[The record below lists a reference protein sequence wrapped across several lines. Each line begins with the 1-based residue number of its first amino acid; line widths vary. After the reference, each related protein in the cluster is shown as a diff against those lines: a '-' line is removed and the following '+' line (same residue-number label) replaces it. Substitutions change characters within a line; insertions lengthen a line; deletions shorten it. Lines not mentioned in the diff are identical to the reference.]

1 MKTDFKDYSLT
12 GSVLR
17 EMKGKKEKSKKRISN
32 VIRL

>member
-17 EMKGKKEKSKKRISN
+17 EMKGKKKKVKRGYPM
-32 VIRL
+32 